1 MCLVAIAWDCHP
13 RYRLVVAANRDE
25 YYARPSAPAAEWEE
39 LPGVYGG
46 RDLQSGGSWMAADR
60 RGRLALVTNIRQPD
74 PHSGE
79 SRGALVQ
86 QAMRSE
92 RTMELQALTFAAD
105 AARYRPFNLVLADSH
120 GLLRLHGPTARVE
133 RLPAGIYGISNGAF
147 DPPWPKTA
155 RLMKALADWCES
167 ASADSEYLLTALAD
181 RRVAADAELPDTGI
195 GLERERFLSASF
207 LASEHY
213 GTRASSVLTVGL
225 DGIATLIE
233 RSFAPFGQP
242 AGQRE
247 LRWPLQ
253 D

>member
-1 MCLVAIAWDCHP
+1 MCLVAVAWDCHP
-13 RYRLVVAANRDE
+13 RYRVVVAANRDE
-25 YYARPSAPAAEWEE
+25 YYARPSAPAAEWAE

-60 RGRLALVTNIRQPD
+60 RGRLALVTNIRRAGQHP
-74 PHSGE
+74 GL

-86 QAMRSE
+86 QAMRTQRPIHAE
-92 RTMELQALTFAAD
+92 ALAFAAD
-105 AARYRPFNLVLADSH
+105 AGRYRPFNLLLADTH
-120 GLLRLHGPTARVE
+120 ALLRLHAPAAQVE
-133 RLPAGIYGISNGAF
+133 RLPPGIYGISNGAF
-147 DPPWPKTA
+147 APPWPKTA
-155 RLMKALADWCES
+155 RLMAALGDWCETPNEDPE
-167 ASADSEYLLTALAD
+167 ALLAALAD
-181 RRVAADAELPDTGI
+181 RRVAADAELPDTGV
-195 GLERERFLSASF
+195 GQERERFLSASF

-213 GTRASSVLTVGL
+213 GTRASSVLTLGR
-225 DGIATLIE
+225 DGIASLIE